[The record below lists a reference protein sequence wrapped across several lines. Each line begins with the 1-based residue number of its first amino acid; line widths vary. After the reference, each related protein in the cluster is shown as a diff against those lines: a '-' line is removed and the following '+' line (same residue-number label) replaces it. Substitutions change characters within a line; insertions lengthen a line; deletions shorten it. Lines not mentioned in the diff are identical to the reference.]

1 MWWNSSSAFPVG
13 GQSCGPRSCR
23 WGSAGCLDL
32 VVWLKSS
39 GLFLLGGSVQAKW
52 CEAPSCI
59 FSSGGDKW
67 HFGRC
72 CAMKHNQDKS
82 LNMIRYAHKKTKAER
97 CDVLFIQTIDT
108 RQLSAWIKDPRDD
121 MIFSARMRNM
131 GQLIRWMEFLSQ
143 TNRLSNWGGAK
154 HSHAFWES
162 SRTWEWVRF
171 QSELCRIVRNTRTR
185 ERFFDQMSGI
195 ARLTKSNCP
204 RQTDACMKGPR
215 ASNKSSKNARE
226 CFAPP
231 SHLRLE
237 SERHKFRKLAAL
249 SRCAHAV
256 H

>member
-1 MWWNSSSAFPVG
+1 
-13 GQSCGPRSCR
+13 
-23 WGSAGCLDL
+23 
-32 VVWLKSS
+32 
-39 GLFLLGGSVQAKW
+39 
-52 CEAPSCI
+52 
-59 FSSGGDKW
+59 
-67 HFGRC
+67 
-72 CAMKHNQDKS
+72 MKHNQDKS
-82 LNMIRYAHKKTKAER
+82 LNMNRYAHKKTKAER

-108 RQLSAWIKDPRDD
+108 RPLSAWIKDLRDD

-162 SRTWEWVRF
+162 SRTWEWLRF

-185 ERFFDQMSGI
+185 DRFFDQMSGI

-226 CFAPP
+226 CFATP

-237 SERHKFRKLAAL
+237 SERHKYMRSYKYTDIPIF
-249 SRCAHAV
+249 SD
-256 H
+256 

>member
-1 MWWNSSSAFPVG
+1 MRTKN
-13 GQSCGPRSCR
+13 
-23 WGSAGCLDL
+23 
-32 VVWLKSS
+32 
-39 GLFLLGGSVQAKW
+39 
-52 CEAPSCI
+52 
-59 FSSGGDKW
+59 
-67 HFGRC
+67 
-72 CAMKHNQDKS
+72 
-82 LNMIRYAHKKTKAER
+82 TKAER

-108 RQLSAWIKDPRDD
+108 RQLSAWIKDLRDD

-162 SRTWEWVRF
+162 SRTWEWRRF

-195 ARLTKSNCP
+195 APLTKSNCP

-215 ASNKSSKNARE
+215 ARNKSSKNARE

-231 SHLRLE
+231 SHSRLE
-237 SERHKFRKLAAL
+237 SERHKLATMMMVCLQNARK
-249 SRCAHAV
+249 
-256 H
+256 

>member
-1 MWWNSSSAFPVG
+1 
-13 GQSCGPRSCR
+13 
-23 WGSAGCLDL
+23 
-32 VVWLKSS
+32 
-39 GLFLLGGSVQAKW
+39 
-52 CEAPSCI
+52 
-59 FSSGGDKW
+59 
-67 HFGRC
+67 
-72 CAMKHNQDKS
+72 MKHNQDKS
-82 LNMIRYAHKKTKAER
+82 LNMNRYAHKKTKAER

-108 RQLSAWIKDPRDD
+108 RQLSAWIKDLRDD

-162 SRTWEWVRF
+162 SRTWEWLRF

-237 SERHKFRKLAAL
+237 SERHKLEKCFSNAVVEKIVPGQLLERWRVYRVRKSFSRPLLASVGP
-249 SRCAHAV
+249 SRSGFGCCRV
-256 H
+256 SGPR